1 MNFIRKFID
10 SLLFTDSGPFGE
22 TSLQNP
28 KGSLFEIDLDTLYMN
43 PLALNCLA
51 YPTGLA
57 LSNNEKNM

>member
-1 MNFIRKFID
+1 MIDQAEMIIR
-10 SLLFTDSGPFGE
+10 
-22 TSLQNP
+22 
-28 KGSLFEIDLDTLYMN
+28 